1 MRDHWATQHFDTP
14 TYFQVLSSH
23 GAALKHWAS
32 HGFGFNS
39 PQRISISGLGT
50 RLLALKPGDP
60 TLAQDMAR
68 GKFSFAGATVTGK
81 PVEVFDATPP
91 NPQWAT
97 ALHNLS
103 WLQHFVTGGHELH
116 RIVARSLVLKWGEQ
130 RSGFR
135 TPMVCFQALISL
147 ASAAHFLVGP
157 SPSSFEKS
165 FYDLAE
171 KLIHRVLA
179 LRPAALGDSFWQAVA
194 LQYASLAFRG
204 SESLRDRAN
213 AKLCTVINEV
223 ILPDGGHASR
233 NPQTL
238 LEVLLAVIPIGDAMV
253 AKREA
258 VPQALSAAIER
269 MFPMLRMLSHGDR
282 GLSNF
287 QGAGP
292 TEMAGIKTLVEHDT
306 IAGRPLLCAPHSGYC
321 RLSHRSG
328 LLIMDTGVPGE
339 CNSPLAIEFSDGPHR
354 IFNNCGMPGA
364 ATDDWCRA
372 AADIAA
378 HNTIEIASFE
388 SGVKNSPAAEVI
400 TSPQGSLINGANE
413 ISGRPGKVSHHR
425 SVFLSQTGND
435 LRGEDRISFIG
446 SPNTP
451 SGQLDFTI
459 RFHLHPGVKATLTRK
474 ETRIVIMLPNKT
486 AWQFNARGGIMSL
499 EDSVFLGDA
508 LGPRKTQQ
516 IVIRGSTETA
526 GRVNWALRRVEKSAA
541 TPGDRVEMPQL
552 PF

>member
-1 MRDHWATQHFDTP
+1 MRDHWATQQFDTP
-14 TYFQVLSSH
+14 TYFQVLSGH
-23 GAALKHWAS
+23 GATLKHWAA
-32 HGFGFNS
+32 HGFGLNS

-60 TLAQDMAR
+60 AMAQDMAR
-68 GKFSFAGATVTGK
+68 GKFSFAGATVTGI
-81 PVEVFDATPP
+81 PIDVFDAAPP
-91 NPQWAT
+91 SAEWAS
-97 ALHNLS
+97 ALHNLA

-135 TPMVCFQALISL
+135 TPQVYFQALVSL

-157 SPSSFEKS
+157 LPSSFGKP
-165 FYDLAE
+165 FYELVE

-179 LRPAALGDSFWQAVA
+179 MRPSTHGESFWQAVA

-204 SESLRDRAN
+204 PETLRDQAN
-213 AKLCTVINEV
+213 GKLCTVIDQV
-223 ILPDGGHASR
+223 ILPDGGHVSR
-233 NPQTL
+233 NPQAL
-238 LEVLLAVIPIGDAMV
+238 LEIILAVIPIKDAMM

-287 QGAGP
+287 QGAGV
-292 TEMAGIKTLVEHDT
+292 TEMAGIKTILEHDT
-306 IAGRPLLCAPHSGYC
+306 IAGRPLLSAPHSGYC

-354 IFNNCGMPGA
+354 IFSNCGMPGSA
-364 ATDDWCRA
+364 SDDWRRA

-378 HNTIEIASFE
+378 HNTVEIASFE
-388 SGVKNSPAAEVI
+388 NGVKNSPAAEVI
-400 TSPQGSLINGANE
+400 TSPQGSLINCINE
-413 ISGRPGKVSHHR
+413 ISGRSGRVSHRR
-425 SVFLSQTGND
+425 SVFLSQTGSD
-435 LRGEDRISFIG
+435 LRGEDRISSQNTAPG
-446 SPNTP
+446 S
-451 SGQLDFTI
+451 LDFTI

-474 ETRIVIMLPNKT
+474 ESRIVLMLPNKT
-486 AWQFNARGGIMSL
+486 AWQFSARGGIMSL

-516 IVIRGSTETA
+516 IVIRGSAETPDP
-526 GRVNWALRRVEKSAA
+526 VIWALRRVEKSAA
-541 TPGDRVEMPQL
+541 TSSDRVEVPQL

>member
-1 MRDHWATQHFDTP
+1 MRDHWATQHIDTP
-14 TYFQVLSSH
+14 TYLQVLSGH
-23 GAALKHWAS
+23 GATLKHWAA
-32 HGFGFNS
+32 HGFGLGS
-39 PQRISISGLGT
+39 PQRISISGLGI

-68 GKFSFAGATVTGK
+68 GKFSFAGATVTGR
-81 PVEVFDATPP
+81 PVDVFNAAPP
-91 NPQWAT
+91 SPQWAT

-135 TPMVCFQALISL
+135 TPMVCFQALIAL
-147 ASAAHFLVGP
+147 ASAAHFLQGP
-157 SPSSFEKS
+157 APSAFAKP
-165 FYDLAE
+165 FYELVE
-171 KLIHRVLA
+171 NLIHRVLTM
-179 LRPAALGDSFWQAVA
+179 RPSTHGENFWQAVA

-204 SESLRDRAN
+204 SESLREQAN
-213 AKLCTVINEV
+213 ARLCTVMDQIV
-223 ILPDGGHASR
+223 LPDGGHVSR
-233 NPQTL
+233 NPQAL
-238 LEVLLAVIPIGDAMV
+238 LEVLLAVIPIRDAMV

-258 VPQALSAAIER
+258 VPKALGAAIER

-282 GLSNF
+282 GLGNF
-287 QGAGP
+287 QGAGA
-292 TEMAGIKTLVEHDT
+292 TEMAGVKTLVEHDT

-321 RLSHRSG
+321 RLAHRSG

-354 IFNNCGMPGA
+354 IFTNCGMPGA
-364 ATDDWCRA
+364 ATEDWRRA

-378 HNTIEIASFE
+378 HNTVEITSFE
-388 SGVKNSPAAEVI
+388 CGVKNSPAAEVI
-400 TSPQGSLINGANE
+400 SSPQGSLINGTNQ
-413 ISGRPGKVSHHR
+413 ISGKSGKVSHQR

-435 LRGEDRISFIG
+435 LRGEDRIS
-446 SPNTP
+446 SPS
-451 SGQLDFTI
+451 SGPLDYTI

-474 ETRIVIMLPNKT
+474 EMRIVIMLPNKT
-486 AWQFNARGGIMSL
+486 VWQFNARGGIMFL

-526 GRVNWALRRVEKSAA
+526 GPVNWALRRVEKSAA
-541 TPGDRVEMPQL
+541 TPSDRVEMPQL

>member
-1 MRDHWATQHFDTP
+1 
-14 TYFQVLSSH
+14 
-23 GAALKHWAS
+23 
-32 HGFGFNS
+32 
-39 PQRISISGLGT
+39 
-50 RLLALKPGDP
+50 
-60 TLAQDMAR
+60 
-68 GKFSFAGATVTGK
+68 
-81 PVEVFDATPP
+81 
-91 NPQWAT
+91 
-97 ALHNLS
+97 LS

-135 TPMVCFQALISL
+135 TPLICFQALISL

-165 FYDLAE
+165 FYELAE
-171 KLIHRVLA
+171 NLIHRVLA
-179 LRPAALGDSFWQAVA
+179 MRPSALGENFWQAVA

-204 SESLRDRAN
+204 SESLRDQAN
-213 AKLCTVINEV
+213 ARLCTVMDQV
-223 ILPDGGHASR
+223 ILPDGGHVSR
-233 NPQTL
+233 NPQAL
-238 LEVLLAVIPIGDAMV
+238 LEVLLAVVPIRDAMV

-258 VPQALSAAIER
+258 VPRPLSAAIER

-282 GLSNF
+282 GLGNF
-287 QGAGP
+287 QGAGA
-292 TEMAGIKTLVEHDT
+292 TEMAGIKSLVEHDT

-328 LLIMDTGVPGE
+328 LLIMDTGLPCE

-364 ATDDWCRA
+364 ATEDWRRA

-378 HNTIEIASFE
+378 HNTVEIAAFE

-400 TSPQGSLINGANE
+400 SSPQGSLINGTNE
-413 ISGRPGKVSHHR
+413 ISGGPGKVSHHR

-435 LRGEDRISFIG
+435 LRGEDRISPTG
-446 SPNTP
+446 QNTLSRP
-451 SGQLDFTI
+451 LDYTI

-486 AWQFNARGGIMSL
+486 AWQFNARGGTMSL
-499 EDSVFLGDA
+499 EESVFLGDA

-516 IVIRGSTETA
+516 IVIRGSTETD
-526 GRVNWALRRVEKSAA
+526 GPVNWALRRVEKSATA
-541 TPGDRVEMPQL
+541 ANDRVEMPQL

>member
-1 MRDHWATQHFDTP
+1 MRDHWATQNFESP
-14 TYFQVLSSH
+14 TYFQVLSGH
-23 GAALKHWAS
+23 GAMLKHWAA
-32 HGFGFNS
+32 HGFGLGS
-39 PQRISISGLGT
+39 PPRISISGLGI

-68 GKFSFAGATVTGK
+68 GKFSFAGAAVSGR
-81 PVEVFDATPP
+81 PVDVFDAAPP
-91 NPQWAT
+91 SPQWAT

-116 RIVARSLVLKWGEQ
+116 RIVARSLVLKWAEQ

-135 TPMVCFQALISL
+135 KPMVCFHALVAL
-147 ASAAHFLVGP
+147 ASAAHFLIGP
-157 SPSSFEKS
+157 SPSAFERS
-165 FYDLAE
+165 FYE
-171 KLIHRVLA
+171 IVENLIHRVLA
-179 LRPAALGDSFWQAVA
+179 MRPSTHGENFSQAVA

-204 SESLRDRAN
+204 SESLRDQAN
-213 AKLCTVINEV
+213 VKLCTVMDQI
-223 ILPDGGHASR
+223 ILPDGGHVSR
-233 NPQTL
+233 NPQAL
-238 LEVLLAVIPIGDAMV
+238 LEVLLAVIPIRDAMV

-258 VPQALSAAIER
+258 VPKTLGAAIER

-282 GLSNF
+282 GLGNF
-287 QGAGP
+287 QGAGA

-321 RLSHRSG
+321 RLSHRAG
-328 LLIMDTGVPGE
+328 LLIMDTGVPCE

-364 ATDDWCRA
+364 ATEDWRRA
-372 AADIAA
+372 AADVAA
-378 HNTIEIASFE
+378 HNTVEIASFE
-388 SGVKNSPAAEVI
+388 CGVKNSPAAEVI
-400 TSPQGSLINGANE
+400 SSPQGSLINGSNE
-413 ISGRPGKVSHHR
+413 ISGKSGKVSHQR

-435 LRGEDRISFIG
+435 LRGEDRIS
-446 SPNTP
+446 SLP
-451 SGQLDFTI
+451 SGPLDYII

-486 AWQFNARGGIMSL
+486 AWQFNARGGTMTL

-508 LGPRKTQQ
+508 AGPRKTQQ

-526 GRVNWALRRVEKSAA
+526 DPVNWALRRVEKSATGA
-541 TPGDRVEMPQL
+541 SDRVEMPQL

>member
-1 MRDHWATQHFDTP
+1 MRDHWATQQLGTP
-14 TYFQVLSSH
+14 TYFQVLSGH
-23 GAALKHWAS
+23 GSTLKHWAS
-32 HGFGFNS
+32 HGLGLGS
-39 PQRISISGLGT
+39 SQRISISGLGT

-60 TLAQDMAR
+60 TMAQDMAR
-68 GKFSFAGATVTGK
+68 GKFSFAGATVTGI
-81 PVEVFDATPP
+81 PVDVFDANPP
-91 NPQWAT
+91 SAEWAI

-130 RSGFR
+130 RGGIR

-147 ASAAHFLVGP
+147 ASAAHFLLGP
-157 SPSSFEKS
+157 SPSSFGKP
-165 FYDLAE
+165 FYELVE

-179 LRPAALGDSFWQAVA
+179 NHPSALSDSFWQAVA

-204 SESLRDRAN
+204 SETLRDQAN
-213 AKLCTVINEV
+213 ARLCTVMDQV
-223 ILPDGGHASR
+223 ILSDGGHVSR
-233 NPQTL
+233 NPQAL
-238 LEVLLAVIPIGDAMV
+238 LEVLLAVIPIRDAMV

-282 GLSNF
+282 GLGNF
-287 QGAGP
+287 QGAGAS
-292 TEMAGIKTLVEHDT
+292 EMAGIKTLVEHDT
-306 IAGRPLLCAPHSGYC
+306 IAGRPLHCAPHSGYC

-328 LLIMDTGVPGE
+328 LLIMDTGIPGE

-354 IFNNCGMPGA
+354 IFNNCGMPDS
-364 ATDDWCRA
+364 ATDDWRRA

-378 HNTIEIASFE
+378 HNTVEITSFE
-388 SGVKNSPAAEVI
+388 SGVKNNPTAEVI
-400 TSPQGSLINGANE
+400 ASPQGSLINCSNE
-413 ISGRPGKVSHHR
+413 ISGRSGRVIHHR
-425 SVFLSQTGND
+425 SIFLSQTGND
-435 LRGEDRISFIG
+435 LRGEDRISTAG
-446 SPNTP
+446 SPNSP
-451 SGQLDFTI
+451 AGPLDFTI

-474 ETRIVIMLPNKT
+474 EMRIVLMLPNKT

-526 GRVNWALRRVEKSAA
+526 DPVNWALRRVEKSAA
-541 TPGDRVEMPQL
+541 SPNDRVEMPQL